1 LRRIIFGLI
10 VFIIFTVTGVYIVNN
25 NLHNHNIILTQ
36 ENECDI
42 VDTSKE
48 ETLLIASTIPETKL
62 IEETEE
68 KIEQKTEKEITKEN
82 DEEDK
87 TTEVSRDGEKHIPI
101 RAIVTAYAPYDNK
114 SGMCNDGT
122 PDTTATNT
130 KPKRG
135 TIAADPKRIP
145 YGTKLYIP
153 EYGYGIVEDTGGA
166 LRKDKD
172 NIRIKEIKEQFK
184 KNIDELHNKFYDNF
198 DENIPFDQQRII
210 RKFVDFLKQN
220 V

>member
-1 LRRIIFGLI
+1 MTLKRIILGLI

-25 NLHNHNIILTQ
+25 NLQNNNIILTQ
-36 ENECDI
+36 ENECD
-42 VDTSKE
+42 VVNTSKE
-48 ETLLIASTIPETKL
+48 ETLLIESAISETKL
-62 IEETEE
+62 IEKIEEKTKEKTEE
-68 KIEQKTEKEITKEN
+68 EIEQKTEKEITKEN

-87 TTEVSRDGEKHIPI
+87 TTEVSRDGEKYIPI

-153 EYGYGIVEDTGGA
+153 EYGYGIVEDTGSA

-172 NIRIKEIKEQFK
+172 NIRIDVYMDTYEEAINWGKKEMTIYIIK
-184 KNIDELHNKFYDNF
+184 
-198 DENIPFDQQRII
+198 
-210 RKFVDFLKQN
+210 
-220 V
+220 

>member
-1 LRRIIFGLI
+1 MRRIIFRLI

-36 ENECDI
+36 ENEYDI
-42 VDTSKE
+42 VNTSKE
-48 ETLLIASTIPETKL
+48 ETLLIESTIPETKL
-62 IEETEE
+62 IEEIEEKIKGKTEE
-68 KIEQKTEKEITKEN
+68 EIEQKTKEITKEN

-87 TTEVSRDGEKHIPI
+87 TTEVSRGGEKYIPI

-135 TIAADPKRIP
+135 TIAADPKRIS

-153 EYGYGIVEDTGGA
+153 EYGYGIVEDTGSA

-172 NIRIKEIKEQFK
+172 NIRIDVYMDTYEEAIEWGKKEM
-184 KNIDELHNKFYDNF
+184 
-198 DENIPFDQQRII
+198 II
-210 RKFVDFLKQN
+210 YIIE
-220 V
+220 

>member
-1 LRRIIFGLI
+1 LRRIFFGLI

-25 NLHNHNIILTQ
+25 NLYNNNIILTQ

-42 VDTSKE
+42 VNTSKE
-48 ETLLIASTIPETKL
+48 ETLLIESTIPETKL
-62 IEETEE
+62 IEE
-68 KIEQKTEKEITKEN
+68 IEQKTEKEITKEN

-87 TTEVSRDGEKHIPI
+87 TTEVSRDGEKYIPI

-172 NIRIKEIKEQFK
+172 NIRIDVYMDTYEEAIKWGKKEM
-184 KNIDELHNKFYDNF
+184 
-198 DENIPFDQQRII
+198 II
-210 RKFVDFLKQN
+210 YIIEE
-220 V
+220 

>member
-1 LRRIIFGLI
+1 MILRRIIFGLI
-10 VFIIFTVTGVYIVNN
+10 VFVIFTTTGICIVNINSQN
-25 NLHNHNIILTQ
+25 NNIILTNN
-36 ENECDI
+36 NECDTI
-42 VDTSKE
+42 NTSKE
-48 ETLLIASTIPETKL
+48 ETLLIESTIPETKL
-62 IEETEE
+62 IEEIEE
-68 KIEQKTEKEITKEN
+68 KIKGKTEEEVEEKTEKEITKEN

-87 TTEVSRDGEKHIPI
+87 TTEVSRGGEKYIPI

-135 TIAADPKRIP
+135 TIAADPERIP

-172 NIRIKEIKEQFK
+172 NIRIDVYMDTYEEAIEWGKKEMTIYIIK
-184 KNIDELHNKFYDNF
+184 
-198 DENIPFDQQRII
+198 
-210 RKFVDFLKQN
+210 
-220 V
+220 

>member
-1 LRRIIFGLI
+1 MILRRIIFGLI
-10 VFIIFTVTGVYIVNN
+10 VFVIFTTTGICIVNINSQN
-25 NLHNHNIILTQ
+25 NNIILTNN
-36 ENECDI
+36 NECDTI
-42 VDTSKE
+42 NTSKE
-48 ETLLIASTIPETKL
+48 ETLLIESTIPETKL
-62 IEETEE
+62 IEEIEEKIEE

-82 DEEDK
+82 DKEDK
-87 TTEVSRDGEKHIPI
+87 TTEVSRGGEKYIPI

-135 TIAADPKRIP
+135 TIAADPKRVP

-153 EYGYGIVEDTGGA
+153 EYGHGIVEDTGSA

-172 NIRIKEIKEQFK
+172 NIRIDVYMDTYEEAIEWGKKEMTIYIIEQ
-184 KNIDELHNKFYDNF
+184 
-198 DENIPFDQQRII
+198 
-210 RKFVDFLKQN
+210 
-220 V
+220 

>member
-1 LRRIIFGLI
+1 MRRIILELI
-10 VFIIFTVTGVYIVNN
+10 VLIIFTVTGVYIVNN
-25 NLHNHNIILTQ
+25 NLHNNNIILTQ

-42 VDTSKE
+42 VNTSKE

-62 IEETEE
+62 IEEIEE

-135 TIAADPKRIP
+135 TIAADPERIP

-172 NIRIKEIKEQFK
+172 NIRIDVYMDTYEEAIEWGKKEM
-184 KNIDELHNKFYDNF
+184 
-198 DENIPFDQQRII
+198 II
-210 RKFVDFLKQN
+210 YIIE
-220 V
+220 

>member
-1 LRRIIFGLI
+1 MRRIIFGLI
-10 VFIIFTVTGVYIVNN
+10 VFIIFTTTGICIVNINLQN
-25 NLHNHNIILTQ
+25 NNIILTQ
-36 ENECDI
+36 ENKCDI
-42 VDTSKE
+42 VNTSKE
-48 ETLLIASTIPETKL
+48 ETLLIESTIPETKL
-62 IEETEE
+62 IEE
-68 KIEQKTEKEITKEN
+68 IEQKTEKEIIKEN

-87 TTEVSRDGEKHIPI
+87 TTEVSRGGEKYIPI

-153 EYGYGIVEDTGGA
+153 EYGYGIVEDTGSA
-166 LRKDKD
+166 LREDKD
-172 NIRIKEIKEQFK
+172 NIRIDVYMDTYEEAIEWGKKEM
-184 KNIDELHNKFYDNF
+184 
-198 DENIPFDQQRII
+198 II
-210 RKFVDFLKQN
+210 YIIE
-220 V
+220 

>member
-1 LRRIIFGLI
+1 MCYYII
-10 VFIIFTVTGVYIVNN
+10 NN
-25 NLHNHNIILTQ
+25 DLKNINIILAQ

-42 VDTSKE
+42 VNTSKE
-48 ETLLIASTIPETKL
+48 ETLLTESTIPETKL
-62 IEETEE
+62 IEEIEEKTKEKTEE
-68 KIEQKTEKEITKEN
+68 EVEEKIKEKTEEEIEQKTEKEITKEN

-87 TTEVSRDGEKHIPI
+87 TTEVSRGGKKYIPI

-153 EYGYGIVEDTGGA
+153 GYGYGIVEDTGGA

-172 NIRIKEIKEQFK
+172 NIRIDVYMDTYEEAIKWGKKEM
-184 KNIDELHNKFYDNF
+184 
-198 DENIPFDQQRII
+198 II
-210 RKFVDFLKQN
+210 YIIE
-220 V
+220 

>member
-1 LRRIIFGLI
+1 M
-10 VFIIFTVTGVYIVNN
+10 IIFTVTGVYIVNN
-25 NLHNHNIILTQ
+25 NLHNNNIILTQ

-42 VDTSKE
+42 VNTSKE

-62 IEETEE
+62 IEEIEE

-135 TIAADPKRIP
+135 TIAADPERIP

-172 NIRIKEIKEQFK
+172 NIRIDVYMDTYEEAIEWGKKEM
-184 KNIDELHNKFYDNF
+184 
-198 DENIPFDQQRII
+198 II
-210 RKFVDFLKQN
+210 YIIE
-220 V
+220 

>member
-1 LRRIIFGLI
+1 LYQKTKERQMTLKRIILGLI

-25 NLHNHNIILTQ
+25 NLQNNNIILAQ

-42 VDTSKE
+42 VNTSKE
-48 ETLLIASTIPETKL
+48 ETLLIESTIPETKL
-62 IEETEE
+62 IEE
-68 KIEQKTEKEITKEN
+68 IEQKTEKEITKEN

-87 TTEVSRDGEKHIPI
+87 TTEVSRGGEKYIPI

-153 EYGYGIVEDTGGA
+153 EYGYGIVEDTGSA

-172 NIRIKEIKEQFK
+172 NIRIDVYMDTYEEAIEWGKKEM
-184 KNIDELHNKFYDNF
+184 
-198 DENIPFDQQRII
+198 II
-210 RKFVDFLKQN
+210 YIIE
-220 V
+220 

>member
-1 LRRIIFGLI
+1 MRRIIFGLI
-10 VFIIFTVTGVYIVNN
+10 VFIIFTVTVVYIVNN
-25 NLHNHNIILTQ
+25 NLQNNNIILAQ

-42 VDTSKE
+42 VNTSKE
-48 ETLLIASTIPETKL
+48 ETLPIESTIPETKL
-62 IEETEE
+62 IEE
-68 KIEQKTEKEITKEN
+68 IEQKTEKEITKEN

-87 TTEVSRDGEKHIPI
+87 TTEVSRDGEKYIPI

-172 NIRIKEIKEQFK
+172 NIRIDVYMDTYEEAIKWGKKEM
-184 KNIDELHNKFYDNF
+184 
-198 DENIPFDQQRII
+198 II
-210 RKFVDFLKQN
+210 YIIE
-220 V
+220 

>member
-1 LRRIIFGLI
+1 MRRIIFGLI
-10 VFIIFTVTGVYIVNN
+10 VFIIFTVTVVYIVNN
-25 NLHNHNIILTQ
+25 NLQNNNIILAQ

-42 VDTSKE
+42 VNTSKE
-48 ETLLIASTIPETKL
+48 ETLLIESTIPETKL
-62 IEETEE
+62 IEE
-68 KIEQKTEKEITKEN
+68 IEQKTEKEITKEN

-87 TTEVSRDGEKHIPI
+87 TTEVSRGGEKYIPI

-153 EYGYGIVEDTGGA
+153 EYGYGIVEDTGSA

-172 NIRIKEIKEQFK
+172 NIRIDVYMDTYEEAIEWGKKEM
-184 KNIDELHNKFYDNF
+184 
-198 DENIPFDQQRII
+198 II
-210 RKFVDFLKQN
+210 YIIE
-220 V
+220 

>member
-1 LRRIIFGLI
+1 MCYYII
-10 VFIIFTVTGVYIVNN
+10 NN
-25 NLHNHNIILTQ
+25 DLKNINIILTQ

-42 VDTSKE
+42 VNTSKE
-48 ETLLIASTIPETKL
+48 ETLLTESTIPETKL
-62 IEETEE
+62 IEEVEEKTQEKTEE
-68 KIEQKTEKEITKEN
+68 EIEQKTEKEITKEN

-87 TTEVSRDGEKHIPI
+87 TTEVSRGGKKYIPI

-153 EYGYGIVEDTGGA
+153 GYGYGIVEDTGGA

-172 NIRIKEIKEQFK
+172 NIRIDVYMDTYEEAIKWGKKEM
-184 KNIDELHNKFYDNF
+184 
-198 DENIPFDQQRII
+198 II
-210 RKFVDFLKQN
+210 YIIE
-220 V
+220 

>member
-1 LRRIIFGLI
+1 MRYIVPRLIIFIML
-10 VFIIFTVTGVYIVNN
+10 VAMCYYIINN
-25 NLHNHNIILTQ
+25 DLKNNNIILTQ

-42 VDTSKE
+42 INTSKE
-48 ETLLIASTIPETKL
+48 ETLLIESTIPETKL
-62 IEETEE
+62 IEE
-68 KIEQKTEKEITKEN
+68 IEQKTEKEITKEN

-87 TTEVSRDGEKHIPI
+87 TTEVSRGGEKYIPI

-153 EYGYGIVEDTGGA
+153 EYGYGIVEDTGSA

-172 NIRIKEIKEQFK
+172 NIRIDVYMDTYEEAIEWGKKEM
-184 KNIDELHNKFYDNF
+184 
-198 DENIPFDQQRII
+198 II
-210 RKFVDFLKQN
+210 YIIE
-220 V
+220 

>member
-1 LRRIIFGLI
+1 MRRIFFGLI
-10 VFIIFTVTGVYIVNN
+10 VFIIFTVTVVYIVNN
-25 NLHNHNIILTQ
+25 NLQNNNIILAQ

-42 VDTSKE
+42 VNTSKE
-48 ETLLIASTIPETKL
+48 ETLLIESTIPETKL
-62 IEETEE
+62 IEE
-68 KIEQKTEKEITKEN
+68 IEQKTEKEITKEN

-87 TTEVSRDGEKHIPI
+87 TTEVSRDGEKYIPI

-172 NIRIKEIKEQFK
+172 NIRIDVYMDTYEEAIKWGKKEM
-184 KNIDELHNKFYDNF
+184 
-198 DENIPFDQQRII
+198 II
-210 RKFVDFLKQN
+210 YIIE
-220 V
+220 

>member
-1 LRRIIFGLI
+1 MRRIIFGLI
-10 VFIIFTVTGVYIVNN
+10 VFILFTVTGVYIVNN
-25 NLHNHNIILTQ
+25 NLQNNNIILAQ

-42 VDTSKE
+42 VNTSKE
-48 ETLLIASTIPETKL
+48 ETLLIESTIPETKL
-62 IEETEE
+62 IEE
-68 KIEQKTEKEITKEN
+68 IEQKTEKEITKEN

-87 TTEVSRDGEKHIPI
+87 TTEVSRDGEKYIPI

-172 NIRIKEIKEQFK
+172 NIRIDVYMDTYEEAIKWGKKEM
-184 KNIDELHNKFYDNF
+184 
-198 DENIPFDQQRII
+198 II
-210 RKFVDFLKQN
+210 YIIE
-220 V
+220 

>member
-1 LRRIIFGLI
+1 MIKMCQRIIERKLI
-10 VFIIFTVTGVYIVNN
+10 LRYVVPRLIIFIMLVAMCYYIINN
-25 NLHNHNIILTQ
+25 DLKNINIILTQ

-42 VDTSKE
+42 INTSKE
-48 ETLLIASTIPETKL
+48 ETLLIESTIPETKL
-62 IEETEE
+62 IEEIEEKIKEKTEE

-87 TTEVSRDGEKHIPI
+87 TTEVSRGGEKYIPI

-153 EYGYGIVEDTGGA
+153 EYGYGIVEDTGSA

-172 NIRIKEIKEQFK
+172 NIRIDVYMDTYEEAIEWGK
-184 KNIDELHNKFYDNF
+184 KK
-198 DENIPFDQQRII
+198 
-210 RKFVDFLKQN
+210 
-220 V
+220 

>member
-1 LRRIIFGLI
+1 MRRIILELI
-10 VFIIFTVTGVYIVNN
+10 VLIIFTVTGVYIVNN
-25 NLHNHNIILTQ
+25 NLHNNNIILTQ

-42 VDTSKE
+42 VNTSKE

-62 IEETEE
+62 IEEIEE

-135 TIAADPKRIP
+135 TIAADPERIP

-166 LRKDKD
+166 LRKDED
-172 NIRIKEIKEQFK
+172 NIRIDVYMDTYEEAIEWGKKEM
-184 KNIDELHNKFYDNF
+184 
-198 DENIPFDQQRII
+198 II
-210 RKFVDFLKQN
+210 YIIE
-220 V
+220 

>member
-1 LRRIIFGLI
+1 MRYVVSILIIFIMLVAMCYYTI
-10 VFIIFTVTGVYIVNN
+10 NN
-25 NLHNHNIILTQ
+25 DLKNINIILTQ

-42 VDTSKE
+42 INTSKE
-48 ETLLIASTIPETKL
+48 ETLLIESTIPETKL
-62 IEETEE
+62 IEEIEEKIKEKTEE
-68 KIEQKTEKEITKEN
+68 KTEQKTEKELTKEN

-87 TTEVSRDGEKHIPI
+87 TTKVSRGGERYIPI

-153 EYGYGIVEDTGGA
+153 EYGYGIVEDTGSA

-172 NIRIKEIKEQFK
+172 NIRIDVYMDTYEEAIEWGKKEM
-184 KNIDELHNKFYDNF
+184 
-198 DENIPFDQQRII
+198 II
-210 RKFVDFLKQN
+210 YIIE
-220 V
+220 

>member
-1 LRRIIFGLI
+1 MRRIFFGLI

-25 NLHNHNIILTQ
+25 NLYNNNIILTQ

-42 VDTSKE
+42 VNTSKE
-48 ETLLIASTIPETKL
+48 ETLLIESTIPETKL
-62 IEETEE
+62 IEE
-68 KIEQKTEKEITKEN
+68 IEQKTEKEITKEN

-87 TTEVSRDGEKHIPI
+87 TTEVSRDGEKYIPI

-172 NIRIKEIKEQFK
+172 NIRIDVYMDTYEEAIKWGKKEM
-184 KNIDELHNKFYDNF
+184 
-198 DENIPFDQQRII
+198 II
-210 RKFVDFLKQN
+210 YIIEE
-220 V
+220 

>member
-1 LRRIIFGLI
+1 MYQKTKERQMTLKRIILGLI
-10 VFIIFTVTGVYIVNN
+10 ALIIFTATGVYIVNN
-25 NLHNHNIILTQ
+25 NLQNNNIILAQ

-42 VDTSKE
+42 VNTSKE
-48 ETLLIASTIPETKL
+48 ETLLIESTIPETKL
-62 IEETEE
+62 IEE
-68 KIEQKTEKEITKEN
+68 IEQKTEKEITKEN

-87 TTEVSRDGEKHIPI
+87 TTEVSRGGEKYNPI

-153 EYGYGIVEDTGGA
+153 EYGHGIVEDTGSA

-172 NIRIKEIKEQFK
+172 NIRIDVYMDTYEEAIEWGKKEM
-184 KNIDELHNKFYDNF
+184 
-198 DENIPFDQQRII
+198 II
-210 RKFVDFLKQN
+210 YIIE
-220 V
+220 

>member
-1 LRRIIFGLI
+1 MRYVVPRLIIFIML
-10 VFIIFTVTGVYIVNN
+10 VAMCYYIINN
-25 NLHNHNIILTQ
+25 DLKNVNIILTQ

-42 VDTSKE
+42 INTSKE
-48 ETLLIASTIPETKL
+48 ETLLIESTILETKL
-62 IEETEE
+62 IEEIEE
-68 KIEQKTEKEITKEN
+68 KTEKEITKEN
-82 DEEDK
+82 DEKDK
-87 TTEVSRDGEKHIPI
+87 TTEVSRGGEKYIPI

-153 EYGYGIVEDTGGA
+153 EYGYGIVEDTGSA

-172 NIRIKEIKEQFK
+172 NIRIDVYMDTYEEAIEWGKKEM
-184 KNIDELHNKFYDNF
+184 
-198 DENIPFDQQRII
+198 II
-210 RKFVDFLKQN
+210 YIIE
-220 V
+220 

>member
-1 LRRIIFGLI
+1 MRRIIFGLI
-10 VFIIFTVTGVYIVNN
+10 IFIIFTVTGFYIVNN
-25 NLHNHNIILTQ
+25 NLHNNNIILAQ

-42 VDTSKE
+42 VNTS
-48 ETLLIASTIPETKL
+48 
-62 IEETEE
+62 
-68 KIEQKTEKEITKEN
+68 KEN

-87 TTEVSRDGEKHIPI
+87 TTEISRDGEKYIPI
-101 RAIVTAYAPYDNK
+101 RVIVTAYAPYDNK
-114 SGMCNDGT
+114 SGMCNNGT

-153 EYGYGIVEDTGGA
+153 EYGYGIVEDTGSV

-172 NIRIKEIKEQFK
+172 NIRIDVYMDTYEEAIEWGKKEMTI
-184 KNIDELHNKFYDNF
+184 Y
-198 DENIPFDQQRII
+198 II
-210 RKFVDFLKQN
+210 EKTR
-220 V
+220 

>member
-10 VFIIFTVTGVYIVNN
+10 VFIIFTVTVVYIVNN
-25 NLHNHNIILTQ
+25 NLQNNNIILAQ

-42 VDTSKE
+42 VNTSKE
-48 ETLLIASTIPETKL
+48 ETLPIESTIPETKL
-62 IEETEE
+62 IEE
-68 KIEQKTEKEITKEN
+68 IEQKTEKEITKEN

-87 TTEVSRDGEKHIPI
+87 TTEVSRDGEKYIPI

-172 NIRIKEIKEQFK
+172 NIRIDVYMDTYEEAIKWGKKEM
-184 KNIDELHNKFYDNF
+184 
-198 DENIPFDQQRII
+198 II
-210 RKFVDFLKQN
+210 YIIE
-220 V
+220 

>member
-1 LRRIIFGLI
+1 MRRIIFGLI
-10 VFIIFTVTGVYIVNN
+10 VFIIFTATGVYIVNN
-25 NLHNHNIILTQ
+25 NLQNNNIILAQ

-42 VDTSKE
+42 VNTSKE
-48 ETLLIASTIPETKL
+48 EALLIESTIPETKL
-62 IEETEE
+62 MEE
-68 KIEQKTEKEITKEN
+68 

-87 TTEVSRDGEKHIPI
+87 TTEVSRGGEKYIPI

-130 KPKRG
+130 KPKCG

-145 YGTKLYIP
+145 YGTRLYIP
-153 EYGYGIVEDTGGA
+153 EYGYGIVEDTGSA

-172 NIRIKEIKEQFK
+172 NIRIDVYMDTYEEAIEWGKKEM
-184 KNIDELHNKFYDNF
+184 
-198 DENIPFDQQRII
+198 II
-210 RKFVDFLKQN
+210 YIIE
-220 V
+220 

>member
-1 LRRIIFGLI
+1 MRRIILELI
-10 VFIIFTVTGVYIVNN
+10 VLIIFTVTGVYIVNN
-25 NLHNHNIILTQ
+25 NLHNNNIILTQ

-42 VDTSKE
+42 VNTSKE

-62 IEETEE
+62 IEEIEE

-135 TIAADPKRIP
+135 TIAADPERIP

-172 NIRIKEIKEQFK
+172 NIRIDVYMDTYEEAIEWGKKEMTI
-184 KNIDELHNKFYDNF
+184 Y
-198 DENIPFDQQRII
+198 II
-210 RKFVDFLKQN
+210 E
-220 V
+220 